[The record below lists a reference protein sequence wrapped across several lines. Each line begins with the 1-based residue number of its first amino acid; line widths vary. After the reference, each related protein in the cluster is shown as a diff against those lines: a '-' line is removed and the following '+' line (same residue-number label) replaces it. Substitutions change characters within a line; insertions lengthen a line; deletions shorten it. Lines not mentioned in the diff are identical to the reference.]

1 MAAIAKQS
9 TERPHETVSMV
20 GNELLAETIR
30 RAGTKAVFFVPTF
43 LYPTLVS
50 LAEDGVKR
58 VLCHAE
64 KAAGYMADGY
74 AQATNQPGVVI
85 TQGGPGATN
94 LFAGLADAWQ
104 SHTPVIALTPLIPDI
119 RYQGNS
125 YQEVYVDFAAVTK
138 FDAEVRQMHRLP
150 EFLGKAFREAT
161 CGVPRPV
168 HLYVA
173 GELEAMK
180 LDTDLGEIEPRY
192 FTYPAFRPK
201 ADEDDVRAAVDLLV
215 ASHRPA
221 IVAGRGAIASGAWA
235 EVTELAER
243 LNIPVTT
250 SLGGKGCIDERHA
263 LAMGVQGSY
272 RRSAANDVID
282 DADLLLY
289 IGSHIGGATTLL
301 HTLPQAHVPI
311 IHIDI
316 DPAQPGKNY
325 VTKLPLIGD
334 ARTVLRQMLE
344 SLPAADKQ
352 IRQPWVDACRQ
363 RIADWWKSEESHV
376 TSDASP
382 IRPERLAVELTKA
395 LPADALVVTDTGY
408 SAAWSGA
415 FLDLPQGKNYL
426 SCEGSMGWAFP
437 AALGAKCGAPER
449 PVVAWTGDGGFW
461 VHFAEL
467 ETAVRNEI
475 NAVTVV
481 LNNHALVFDT
491 HLLQAF
497 WSASHDVDK
506 LSEFVHVNIA
516 EMAQQMGAF
525 GIRVTDPNKI
535 GDAVREALA
544 ANKPAV
550 VEVIIDHAAV
560 APVAFMAG
568 QGSRGGILKDPK
580 LMK

>member
-1 MAAIAKQS
+1 MTQPLTPTAAAKPGP
-9 TERPHETVSMV
+9 RPGHQI
-20 GNELLAETIR
+20 LADLIR
-30 RAGTKAVFFVPTF
+30 RAGTKGVFFVPTF
-43 LYPTLVS
+43 LYPTLVD
-50 LAEDGVKR
+50 LADDPIKR

-74 AQATNQPGVVI
+74 AQATNQPGFVI

-104 SHTPVIALTPLIPDI
+104 SNTPVIALTPLIPDA

-125 YQEVYVDFAAVTK
+125 YQEVYTDFRTVTK
-138 FDAEVRQMHRLP
+138 YDAEVRQMHRLP

-168 HLYVA
+168 HLYIA
-173 GELEAMK
+173 GELEGMQ
-180 LDTDLGEIEPRY
+180 LETDLPEIDPRY
-192 FTYPAFRPK
+192 FHYPAFRPK
-201 ADEDDVRAAVDLLV
+201 AEEGDVRKAVSWL
-215 ASHRPA
+215 ANAERPA
-221 IVAGRGAIASGAWA
+221 IVAGRGAIASGAWEA
-235 EVTELAER
+235 ITRLAER

-250 SLGGKGCIDERHA
+250 SLGGKGAIDETHP

-301 HTLPQAHVPI
+301 HTLPRSGVPI
-311 IHIDI
+311 IHVDI
-316 DPAQPGKNY
+316 DPVQPGMNY
-325 VTKLPLIGD
+325 ATELPLIGD
-334 ARTVLRQMLE
+334 ARTVVEQML
-344 SLPAADKQ
+344 AALRETNALK
-352 IRQPWVDACRQ
+352 RNAWVEKCRG
-363 RIADWWKSEESHV
+363 RIVAWWKEHEKHV
-376 TSDASP
+376 TSDAAP

-395 LPADALVVTDTGY
+395 LPRDAMVVTDTGY
-408 SAAWSGA
+408 AAAWSGA
-415 FLDLPQGKNYL
+415 FLDLPAGKNYL

-437 AALGAKCGAPER
+437 AAIGAKCGVPDR

-481 LNNHALVFDT
+481 LNNNALVFDT

-506 LSEFVHVNIA
+506 LSEFKPVNLSEIA
-516 EMAQQMGAF
+516 RQMGAWAV
-525 GIRVTDPNKI
+525 RVTEPKQI
-535 GDAVREALA
+535 GDAVRDAIA
-544 ANKPAV
+544 AEQPAV
-550 VEVIIDHAAV
+550 VEVMIDHAAV

-568 QGSRGGILKDPK
+568 QGSRGGILKDPQ